1 MTPIMSTYIYSLFP
15 FTENI
20 KSGNEGVE
28 PTRCKS
34 HEIYSFANLRSCLI
48 THTKRVCSVHHTL
61 PYFLLVNTK
70 MIHLIYPDNMHSS
83 LTACKSLEMRLLYQ
97 ANHLMNHKSSEF
109 LLSSS
114 RTLPETPAC
123 H

>member
-1 MTPIMSTYIYSLFP
+1 MTPIMSTNIYSP
-15 FTENI
+15 FSIKFVADLTSPNPYIKHRINGTPENRTQR
-20 KSGNEGVE
+20 E
-28 PTRCKS
+28 PNTP
-34 HEIYSFANLRSCLI
+34 
-48 THTKRVCSVHHTL
+48 HTKRVCSIHHTL

-70 MIHLIYPDNMHSS
+70 TIHLIYPDNTHSS
-83 LTACKSLEMRLLYQ
+83 LTACKSLKMRLLYQ
-97 ANHLMNHKSSEF
+97 ANHLMNYKSSEF